1 MKNHQRVKI
10 AQIGCGYWGP
20 NLARNVAGNPA
31 AELVAACDNDENILQ
46 RMTDKYPNILGFTS
60 LEETL
65 AHSAIDA
72 VIVATPSGRHY
83 EHVLTA
89 LQAGKHVLVEKPMA
103 SSAKQALEL
112 VDAARRFGQVL
123 MVGHTFLYNNIV
135 REVKKRID
143 SGELGDIYY
152 LYSQRLNLGRF
163 RHDSDVLWTLAPHD
177 ISIINY
183 WFESRPNRVSA
194 QGITCLGNN
203 NDVAEVCFA
212 HLEYPDGRSAH
223 LHVSWLD
230 PQKKREIVIVGSKK
244 MLIYDDVNTT
254 RHIQIFDKRV
264 EVEYSHPTNDFAQFT
279 ALLRAGDLVIPNIR
293 LVEPLAVEV
302 DHFVRCIQHNESP
315 LSDGRHGLE
324 TITVLESLA
333 HSMHHGGGEVS
344 VEYCYGSSC

>member
-1 MKNHQRVKI
+1 MEDQKRVNI

-20 NLARNVAGNPA
+20 NLARNVAENPG
-31 AELVAACDNDENILQ
+31 AELVAACDKVADVLQ
-46 RMTDKYPNILGFTS
+46 RIADKYPDVLQFTS

-65 AHSAIDA
+65 AHPAIDA
-72 VIVATPSGRHY
+72 VIIATPSGLHY
-83 EHVLTA
+83 EHVLAA

-103 SSAKQALEL
+103 SSVKQALKL
-112 VDAARRFGQVL
+112 VDAAERLERVL

-143 SGELGDIYY
+143 SRELGDIHY

-183 WFESRPNRVSA
+183 WFESRPHQVSA
-194 QGITCLGNN
+194 QGITCIGKNS
-203 NDVAEVCFA
+203 DIAEVCFA

-223 LHVSWLD
+223 LHTSWLD

-244 MLIYDDVNTT
+244 MLIYDDMNTD

-264 EVEYSHPTNDFAQFT
+264 EVEYSHPTDDFAKFT
-279 ALLRAGDLVIPNIR
+279 ALIRAGDLVVPNVR
-293 LVEPLAVEV
+293 LVEPLSVEV
-302 DHFVRCIQHNESP
+302 DHFVRCIQHNNSP
-315 LSDGRHGLE
+315 LTDGRHGLDV
-324 TITVLESLA
+324 ITVLESLT
-333 HSMHHGGGEVS
+333 HSMHHGGGVVS
-344 VEYCYGSSC
+344 VEYYY